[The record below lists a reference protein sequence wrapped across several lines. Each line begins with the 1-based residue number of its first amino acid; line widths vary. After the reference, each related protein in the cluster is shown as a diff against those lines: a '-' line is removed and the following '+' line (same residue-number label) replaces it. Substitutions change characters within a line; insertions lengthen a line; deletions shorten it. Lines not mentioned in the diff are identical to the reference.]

1 MLQRVNA
8 DFKIDIKDYRKGQKD
23 SIIRANEGDV
33 LCVLPTGYGKTLIIQ
48 SLPYL
53 SKSSTAVI
61 VVNGLRSIIEEQR
74 AKFGDK
80 CIFVDE
86 LFVKRL
92 SEPAADQKQVFVL
105 TYMTIGCTR
114 PDSLVVTLVVRVFV
128 LRDQYV

>member
-23 SIIRANEGDV
+23 SIIGANEGDV

-105 TYMTIGCTR
+105 TYMTIVCSR
-114 PDSLVVTLVVRVFV
+114 PR
-128 LRDQYV
+128 